1 MPRRESN
8 RAMFPFDLV
17 RPVRSP
23 RGAPPMEVRTAAPA
37 AGGVRPAGAVL
48 AAAVL
53 AAAVLAGGLLAACGS
68 NQGGAGGATSPVAPR
83 AQPRQLTGLDLFVGR
98 SSIRV
103 GQVIGPVVAY
113 GRYDDGTTG
122 TLEAVWTSSD
132 PTVAAVTEDGATL
145 TGIGS
150 GEAEITA
157 TFEERSQSL
166 EIEVSEPNPRATADR
181 LDDFDGPQI
190 HVVYA
195 LPSNAEDRNLD
206 RYGNIADSFEAIQ
219 GWISDE
225 IGRRLRLD
233 TYEGE
238 LDVTFLRLSFDTQEG
253 DGTNLDLV
261 GRLLDETRAA
271 IGQKPDT
278 IYAFYY
284 QGRATGLCG
293 SAPRPGPAAAV
304 YVSDSCSRSIPG
316 ADPEEASTYEAVMLH
331 ELLHAFGAVPD
342 CAPSQGNGAH
352 VTDDP
357 TDVMYAGVERG
368 GRDEAVIDTG
378 RDDYF
383 GHGRASC
390 LDTAHSPYWDPVSP
404 GAASRT
410 GFRPRVRI
418 PPEDRPLRCGLA
430 QH

>member
-37 AGGVRPAGAVL
+37 AGGVRPAG
-48 AAAVL
+48 AVL

-181 LDDFDGPQI
+181 PDDFDGPQI

>member
-1 MPRRESN
+1 MPRREPN
-8 RAMFPFDLV
+8 PALFPAV
-17 RPVRSP
+17 PVPFAS
-23 RGAPPMEVRTAAPA
+23 AAAPGSPTKGGF
-37 AGGVRPAGAVL
+37 AGGAGL
-48 AAAVL
+48 AASLL
-53 AAAVLAGGLLAACGS
+53 AAGLLAACGN
-68 NQGGAGGATSPVAPR
+68 NQGGSGGATTPVAPR
-83 AQPRQLTGLDLFVGR
+83 AQPRQLTGLDLFAGR

-103 GQVIGPVVAY
+103 GQIIGPVVAY

-122 TLEAVWTSSD
+122 TVDAVWTSSD
-132 PTVAAVTEDGATL
+132 PAVAAVTEDGATL

-150 GEAEITA
+150 GFAEITA
-157 TFEERSQSL
+157 TFEEWSQSL
-166 EIEVSEPNPRATADR
+166 EIEVSEPNPRTTADR
-181 LDDFDGPQI
+181 PDDFPGPQI

-206 RYGNIADSFEAIQ
+206 RYGNIADSFAAIQ
-219 GWISDE
+219 NWISDE
-225 IGRRLRLD
+225 IGRELRLD
-233 TYEGE
+233 THDGE

-271 IGQKPDT
+271 IGQKPKT

-293 SAPRPGPAAAV
+293 SAPRPGYAAAV
-304 YVSDSCSRSIPG
+304 YVSDSCSHSIPG
-316 ADPEEASTYEAVMLH
+316 ADPEVASTYEAVMLH

-390 LDTAHSPYWDPVSP
+390 LDTADSPYWDRVSR
-404 GAASRT
+404 GAASRAD
-410 GFRPRVRI
+410 FRPRVRI

-430 QH
+430 EH